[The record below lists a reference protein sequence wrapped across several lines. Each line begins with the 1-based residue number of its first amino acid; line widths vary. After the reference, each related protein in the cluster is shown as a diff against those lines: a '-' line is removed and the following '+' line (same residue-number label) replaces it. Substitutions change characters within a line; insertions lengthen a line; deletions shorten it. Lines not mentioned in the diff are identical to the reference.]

1 MKRETIYTYKWDARL
16 FELNVRAV
24 EKKNRKTY
32 YRLIR
37 FAKQQQQQ
45 QHQKELLIKTTKKQ
59 VAVFKT
65 IFFYKSLQHK
75 ETSKFMLRK
84 IKLYDQFIP
93 VQKLRFALGRG

>member
-37 FAKQQQQQ
+37 FAKQQQ
-45 QHQKELLIKTTKKQ
+45 HQKELLIKTTKKQ

-75 ETSKFMLRK
+75 ETSKFILRK

>member
-45 QHQKELLIKTTKKQ
+45 QQQHQKELLIKTTKKQ

-65 IFFYKSLQHK
+65 IFFLQ
-75 ETSKFMLRK
+75 EFATQG
-84 IKLYDQFIP
+84 DQ
-93 VQKLRFALGRG
+93 

>member
-37 FAKQQQQQ
+37 FAKQ

>member
-1 MKRETIYTYKWDARL
+1 MQGCLNETSGPSCSKVGWDNPGL
-16 FELNVRAV
+16 

-37 FAKQQQQQ
+37 FAKQQQ
-45 QHQKELLIKTTKKQ
+45 HQKELLIKTTKTQ

-75 ETSKFMLRK
+75 ETSKFILRK
-84 IKLYDQFIP
+84 IKLYDQ
-93 VQKLRFALGRG
+93 KNYSELR

>member
-37 FAKQQQQQ
+37 FAKQQQ
-45 QHQKELLIKTTKKQ
+45 HQKELLIKTTKKQ

-65 IFFYKSLQHK
+65 IFFLQ
-75 ETSKFMLRK
+75 EFATQG
-84 IKLYDQFIP
+84 DQ
-93 VQKLRFALGRG
+93 